1 MNRYEELGFF
11 DFEDFVEELNEE
23 ELFSVN
29 GGACGAGSSYSP
41 TPYYG
46 GSCAGGGAVTP
57 SYPSSCGGGYTP
69 PSTPLACGGGM
80 PPSAPDP
87 IKYKSESSSKWSPV
101 FIEGV
106 PGVATSSFT
115 TNAGLNK
122 EGKVEVSALANFSA
136 KNCVDTSSFYGSV
149 SLVVDGKVVETKA
162 YSQDTSAAIW
172 DARYDRVGTTTFDYN
187 IYNAKSVQIVSD
199 VDLKITSNGLGNT
212 IVNYSPTTVVLR

>member
-1 MNRYEELGFF
+1 MNEFEILGFL
-11 DFEDFVEELNEE
+11 DFEYFVS
-23 ELFSVN
+23 ELFDVQLIAVN
-29 GGACGAGSSYSP
+29 
-41 TPYYG
+41 G
-46 GSCAGGGAVTP
+46 GSCAGGGSVTP
-57 SYPSSCGGGYTP
+57 STP
-69 PSTPLACGGGM
+69 PACGGGM
-80 PPSAPDP
+80 LPSAPDP

-106 PGVATSSFT
+106 PVVATSSFT

-136 KNCVDTSSFYGSV
+136 KNCVDASSFYGSV
-149 SLVVDGKVVETKA
+149 SLVVDGKVVDGKVVETKA